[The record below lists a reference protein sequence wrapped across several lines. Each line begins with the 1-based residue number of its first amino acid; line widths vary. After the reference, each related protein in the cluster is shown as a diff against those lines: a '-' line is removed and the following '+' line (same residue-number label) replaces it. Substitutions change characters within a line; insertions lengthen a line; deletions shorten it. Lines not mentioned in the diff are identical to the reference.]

1 MKQEALVNQVQ
12 EEILSLLRQIKR
24 PGMDRVIWY
33 LENSD
38 FFSARCNS
46 HHKFRGGLAVHSLGV
61 YKEFKKLDTK
71 FPEDSIRIVCLLHD
85 ICKAHLRGYNHIGK
99 NHHGLR
105 SAELLDTLGLEFL
118 KGERNAILLH
128 MHRIKEIPSQKSYG
142 YYDLLRHYIHQCD
155 HRDSES
161 YPNGF
166 DSYTTRRTLKYQI
179 DTLLYATH
187 RSGIEG
193 VIDQLHRNKEV
204 FYEAPASVKYH
215 NNFRGGLAKHSMEVY
230 QQSIKLYEQLDAEG
244 ISVSFD
250 KDSIILCSLLHDVC
264 KMDEYKMDG
273 SMPQHTSK
281 WKKNGPHG
289 TKSFRRLKRWHL
301 ELTDEESKAIIWH
314 MGAHAKDAMEEYST
328 TYDDVASSK
337 LVELIHNADS
347 IAAKKALK

>member
-1 MKQEALVNQVQ
+1 MFFYQTNQDTMKQEALVNQVQ

-142 YYDLLRHYIHQCD
+142 YYDLLRHYIYQCD

-166 DSYTTRRTLKYQI
+166 DSYTTQRSSKYLVDSYI
-179 DTLLYATH
+179 YSTCKK
-187 RSGIEG
+187 G
-193 VIDQLHRNKEV
+193 KEV
-204 FYEAPASVKYH
+204 LIDELHNRHNEFYAA
-215 NNFRGGLAKHSMEVY
+215 FG
-230 QQSIKLYEQLDAEG
+230 KL
-244 ISVSFD
+244 IPN
-250 KDSIILCSLLHDVC
+250 KD
-264 KMDEYKMDG
+264 
-273 SMPQHTSK
+273 
-281 WKKNGPHG
+281 
-289 TKSFRRLKRWHL
+289 R
-301 ELTDEESKAIIWH
+301 
-314 MGAHAKDAMEEYST
+314 
-328 TYDDVASSK
+328 
-337 LVELIHNADS
+337 
-347 IAAKKALK
+347 